1 MERERIAAAV
11 QGFITVHGTDRLS
24 RDRLVWDVVKFIHP
38 LPSSDQQDV
47 REYLLEQVA
56 AEQSEW
62 KLAIEI
68 LAQEAAPGIPLRL
81 KRILESHEGS
91 PQWRHLMILGL
102 LQLGEETGKDL
113 YIAYVRAGLAQNRE
127 GIRVLLAA
135 LCRVDPQAA
144 VSLASGYFARAL
156 ALDKGMSEMRG
167 SIPAFVKTYLR
178 KDEDLLPELVR
189 QTCLINLR
197 AGKRL
202 RQAIVDDLSNPAIV
216 GEFEQARVERI
227 LIELSA

>member
-1 MERERIAAAV
+1 
-11 QGFITVHGTDRLS
+11 
-24 RDRLVWDVVKFIHP
+24 
-38 LPSSDQQDV
+38 
-47 REYLLEQVA
+47 
-56 AEQSEW
+56 
-62 KLAIEI
+62 
-68 LAQEAAPGIPLRL
+68 
-81 KRILESHEGS
+81 
-91 PQWRHLMILGL
+91 MILGL

-178 KDEDLLPELVR
+178 KDENLLPELVR

-202 RQAIVDDLSNPAIV
+202 RQAIVDDLSNPAMV